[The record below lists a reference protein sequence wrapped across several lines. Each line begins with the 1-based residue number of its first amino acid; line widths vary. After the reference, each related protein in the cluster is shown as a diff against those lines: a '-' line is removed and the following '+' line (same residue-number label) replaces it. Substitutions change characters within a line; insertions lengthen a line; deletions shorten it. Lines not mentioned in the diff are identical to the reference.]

1 MFFVLFFGS
10 MENLYKPPHL
20 RPSRM
25 EYEALVCTTPSK
37 LGGVNWT
44 LVHLY
49 TCTGVQVQCTGVQQF
64 SFTAQSWEGRAE
76 CCMRWLSEN
85 RAATHSHRE
94 IPAAHSHQSQLEIN
108 NILVHTDN
116 PPPYFLQ
123 RNSDS
128 KAVGF

>member
-44 LVHLY
+44 LVHFHS
-49 TCTGVQVQCTGVQQF
+49 CTTVFIHSAIMGR
-64 SFTAQSWEGRAE
+64 QSRVLHA
-76 CCMRWLSEN
+76 MVI
-85 RAATHSHRE
+85 RE
-94 IPAAHSHQSQLEIN
+94 
-108 NILVHTDN
+108 
-116 PPPYFLQ
+116 
-123 RNSDS
+123 
-128 KAVGF
+128 